1 MTSSRILK
9 FTLLLLLSAALPF
22 YSWAQNDS
30 TRQQSAKV
38 RGVQYAASSVAAS
51 DAKQLPLL
59 AGFSVSGNLAGAL
72 LSVVSSYG
80 ELEGALRANIKGTY
94 FPIVEAGIGLS
105 DHTDEATS
113 LHYKTSSP
121 FFRIGMDYNIL
132 ADKTS
137 PNRVFGG
144 ARLAFSPVA
153 YDISGPELVDPYW
166 HTSTPYDFKSLKG
179 NMAWLELVFGVET
192 KIWSIFHLGW
202 SVRYKNRISCK
213 SDSVGQPWYVPGFG
227 KNGTTAI
234 GGTFNLIFDI

>member
-1 MTSSRILK
+1 MTSSRTLK
-9 FTLLLLLSAALPF
+9 FTLLLLSVALPF
-22 YSWAQNDS
+22 YGWAQNDS
-30 TRQQSAKV
+30 TQLQPAKV
-38 RGVQYAASSVAAS
+38 RGVQYAAPSVVAS
-51 DAKQLPLL
+51 DAGQLPFL

-121 FFRIGMDYNIL
+121 FFRVGLDYNIL
-132 ADKTS
+132 ADKSS

-144 ARLAFSPVA
+144 ARLAYSPVT
-153 YDISGPELVDPYW
+153 YDISGPDLVDPYW

-179 NMAWLELVFGVET
+179 NTAWLELVFGVET

-202 SVRYKNRISCK
+202 SVRYKNRISGK
-213 SDSVGQPWYVPGFG
+213 GDSVGQPWYVPGFG